1 MSYRLKDHETISDGI
16 KRLIIE
22 QIDKALDGMQSG
34 SGNQDDAIHD
44 TRVCLKKMRAALRLV
59 RSEIDPDIFRQEN
72 ICYRDAGRRLSAVRD
87 TAAMLETID
96 KLTDRF
102 ANQLAPDAFTELRQ
116 PLRQSSM
123 ARRLEKKKAMLA
135 VAKTLG
141 AARRRVE
148 HWADHA
154 NGFSALGQ
162 GIKDVYKQGRQSFAR
177 AFEQPS
183 VENFHEW
190 RKDVKCLRYQIQI
203 LKPIWPVMMEGLAD
217 ELDTLGEYLSDDHDL
232 ALLRQRVLEPA
243 ERSGGRTDLEA
254 LIALIDQRRGELQR
268 EARRLGQRVYL
279 EKPQAFASRLGV
291 YWQAWRSEPD
301 IDLIAAS

>member
-22 QIDKALDGMQSG
+22 QIDKALDGMQSR
-34 SGNQDDAIHD
+34 SGIQDDAIHD

-72 ICYRDAGRRLSAVRD
+72 ICYRDAARRLSAVRD

-148 HWADHA
+148 HWPDHA

-177 AFEQPS
+177 AFEQSS